1 MTVRAALEQGTRIL
15 EDARVTAPR
24 LTAEV
29 LLCHALHRERPYLYA
44 HPEEE
49 LSDLAQL
56 HYGRYLHERLHGK
69 PTQYITRRQE
79 FFGRPF
85 RVSQAVLIPRPE
97 TEHVVETALRLA
109 KGAKRVLDVGCGSG
123 AIAVTLA
130 LEMPAARVFGSDISA
145 EALHVAAENAADNKA
160 LVHLVECDLCAAFE
174 DRSLDLVVSNPPYV
188 PEGDRQSLQAEVRD
202 YEPSVALYGGPTG
215 IEIYSRLIPEA
226 ARVLQPGGWLI
237 MELGYRS
244 LDAVRAMLDARW
256 QNVEEVADLAG
267 IPRVLAARLT
277 PPGAA

>member
-1 MTVRAALEQGTRIL
+1 MTVRTALDQGTRLL
-15 EDARVTAPR
+15 EDARTAAPR

-29 LLCHALHRERPYLYA
+29 LLCHALQRERPYLYA

-49 LSDLAQL
+49 LTPLVQL

-69 PTQYITRRQE
+69 PTQYITSRQE

-109 KGAKRVLDVGCGSG
+109 RGAKRVLDVGCGSG

-130 LEMPAARVFGSDISA
+130 LEMPRARVFASDISP
-145 EALHVAAENAADNKA
+145 EALRVAAENAAGNRA
-160 LVHLVECDLCAAFE
+160 PVHLVECDLCAAFAS
-174 DRSLDLVVSNPPYV
+174 RSLDLVVSNPPYV

-215 IEIYSRLIPEA
+215 VEIYGRLIPEA
-226 ARVLQPGGWLI
+226 ARVLEPGGWLI

-244 LDAVRAMLDARW
+244 LEAVRAMLDSRW
-256 QNVEEVADLAG
+256 QDIEETADLAG
-267 IPRVLAARLT
+267 IPRVLAARLG
-277 PPGAA
+277 PLAAG